1 MKGGRIV
8 FAFVFFTLSLTL
20 VLGSSMD
27 AFAGISDECL
37 NNGIVSGCI
46 TGQKYED
53 HNGNGVHDE
62 QESYLNGWTI
72 FLDDNDNGYLDDDEQ
87 FTVTTNDAI
96 YGNGSYLFSDLPL
109 GKYIVCEVMQDNWV
123 QTQPGIPQEPEC
135 YYATLDYGGE
145 ISSNHDFGNYEM
157 GEITGQKY
165 KDLDLN
171 GQHDDGEIYLNGW
184 TIFLD
189 QNDNGLLDDGE
200 YSTITQDNGNYIF
213 PKLLIGNYTVCE
225 VIQDNWV
232 QTQPGTHQV
241 SQCYEETIEYSG
253 EPINERDFGNFN
265 LNLGGVILTVIK
277 DVINDN
283 GGTAVPGNFSI
294 NVNNPFFNSTSFAG
308 KSDDG
313 VTISIGAGN
322 TTITEDE
329 FAGYTSDGGVGDCI
343 FIAELGLEYT
353 CTFTNDD
360 IAPTITVIKN
370 VINDNGGEAVPSEFT
385 MVIEN
390 PLFEPTTSF
399 AGKSGDGVTIV
410 IDAGL
415 TIVTENKPMTYMGD
429 GGVGDCSFV
438 AEPGVDYMCTITND
452 DLPPGLSLEMV
463 LIQDDN
469 GFALASEFT
478 LSADGPSPFSGPGPL
493 VEGGEYMLPGVYTLN
508 ATGSNYYTY
517 SDWTCSDSQIDK
529 ITVSLPFGSSIM
541 CSITI
546 DDKLDSDGDAIPNEY
561 DNCPDT
567 PNFDQLD
574 WNDDG
579 VGDACAPTGGDNE
592 WDTRPTFGLSHETR
606 ETTVVDN
613 GFVFN
618 GNTFSVT
625 DNHHTPFDEQVIE
638 IGTINTFAATVYANK
653 DLKVQEFLFGVPDV
667 GMGHLAEMR
676 VEVWYDTDGKI
687 DDVKVIQDT
696 EVIDRTSL
704 SITHKKS
711 KCLESETDENCD
723 TTILSAVFLE
733 PLAEKVMAIKAIDFA
748 LRDQTT
754 YLNDGFDIFGDS
766 LNPMATKMIPSS
778 VKGEGLIQVT
788 QNEKYSNY
796 WSTQDGRIFEMNSF
810 GSFKQINPS
819 FERFQDSGEPL
830 TRLHSDFGK
839 MVDYEKQ
846 RAIQVFDATQ
856 LLAELQDSFGY
867 DVVITDRIND
877 DMKQKMLLQEDIAKE
892 LFDKWYGI
900 NTNY

>member
-1 MKGGRIV
+1 MTHK
-8 FAFVFFTLSLTL
+8 TLAITFMAISMALAI
-20 VLGSSMD
+20 GSAQN
-27 AFAGISDECL
+27 AFAGVNDECL

-109 GKYIVCEVMQDNWV
+109 GEYIVCEVMQDNWV

-135 YYATLDYGGE
+135 YYTTLDYEGE

-165 KDLDLN
+165 EDLNGNGQWDNGEPYLIGWTIFLDQNDNGLLDEGEYSTVTHTDYPDGPAHYEITELLLGDYTVCEVMNDNWVQTQPGIPQEPECHYVTLDYSGEICSYHDFGNYELGEITGQKYEDLDLN
-171 GQHDDGEIYLNGW
+171 GQHDDGEPYLNGW

-213 PKLLIGNYTVCE
+213 PELLIGDYTVCE

-241 SQCYEETIEYSG
+241 PQCYEETIKYSG
-253 EPINERDFGNFN
+253 ELINERDFGNFN
-265 LNLGGVILTVIK
+265 LNLGGVTLTVIK
-277 DVINDN
+277 EVINDN

-308 KSDDG
+308 KSGEG

-329 FAGYTSDGGVGDCI
+329 FAGYTSDGGVGDCS

-517 SDWTCSDSQIDK
+517 SDWACSDSQIDK
-529 ITVSLPFGSSIM
+529 ITVSLPFDSSIM

-579 VGDACAPTGGDNE
+579 V
-592 WDTRPTFGLSHETR
+592 
-606 ETTVVDN
+606 
-613 GFVFN
+613 
-618 GNTFSVT
+618 
-625 DNHHTPFDEQVIE
+625 
-638 IGTINTFAATVYANK
+638 
-653 DLKVQEFLFGVPDV
+653 
-667 GMGHLAEMR
+667 
-676 VEVWYDTDGKI
+676 
-687 DDVKVIQDT
+687 
-696 EVIDRTSL
+696 
-704 SITHKKS
+704 
-711 KCLESETDENCD
+711 
-723 TTILSAVFLE
+723 
-733 PLAEKVMAIKAIDFA
+733 
-748 LRDQTT
+748 
-754 YLNDGFDIFGDS
+754 
-766 LNPMATKMIPSS
+766 
-778 VKGEGLIQVT
+778 
-788 QNEKYSNY
+788 
-796 WSTQDGRIFEMNSF
+796 
-810 GSFKQINPS
+810 
-819 FERFQDSGEPL
+819 
-830 TRLHSDFGK
+830 
-839 MVDYEKQ
+839 
-846 RAIQVFDATQ
+846 
-856 LLAELQDSFGY
+856 
-867 DVVITDRIND
+867 
-877 DMKQKMLLQEDIAKE
+877 
-892 LFDKWYGI
+892 
-900 NTNY
+900 